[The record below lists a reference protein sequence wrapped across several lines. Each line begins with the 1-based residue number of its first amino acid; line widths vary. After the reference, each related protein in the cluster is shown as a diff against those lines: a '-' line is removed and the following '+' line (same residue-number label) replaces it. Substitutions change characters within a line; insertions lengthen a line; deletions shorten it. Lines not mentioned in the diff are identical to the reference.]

1 MPQSVLSAN
10 RVLELLAQPIERE
23 ALEEQ
28 LFRSKAEL
36 TDWTEDALT
45 IEVTPDRL
53 DMLSEGGL
61 ALFLQGALGLK
72 KGPAPLVEPPATLDR
87 PAALVEASVST
98 LRPYLAGALLT
109 APAGVALDAGLF
121 AEAIRFQEVL
131 HATIGLDRRAAS
143 LGLYSWER
151 LKPPIRYALE
161 PVDGVR
167 FHPLDGP
174 AEVEGPKFF
183 AEHPMAQRY
192 GRLGRSDGEC
202 LTLRDADDQ
211 LLSLPP
217 ILNGRTAGEVRI
229 GDRALLLEST
239 GTRAVRVEES
249 VGLMLLPFAARGW
262 AVQSLRVEYP
272 DHAESGMGWISP
284 RRLPF
289 SASTLQDLTGLSLPD
304 EQVEDYLAQGRL
316 GGTKAPDGWWVEI
329 PPWRPDLQTS
339 VDLTEEILVAR
350 GIAPEDAVLPASA
363 TRGRRLAEA
372 RFRRTVRR
380 VLLGLGY
387 VELRNT
393 VLVPN
398 GLATLLGRSSAIA
411 VVNPVSDLY
420 SRVRDSL
427 QISLMASL
435 ERNVRYP
442 YPQQY
447 SDVGPVVVRDSSE
460 PSGGKTRW
468 HAGAVLAGERSGF
481 ADAAAWVD
489 YLLGAFG
496 ALGVREPAELPGTI
510 PGRAAC
516 LRIAGEAVAEV
527 GEIAPS
533 VLSELK
539 VPVPVAWGEVDLTAL
554 WPLVRRGETP
564 C

>member
-1 MPQSVLSAN
+1 VPQSVLSAN
-10 RVLELLAQPIERE
+10 RVLELLPRPVERPE
-23 ALEEQ
+23 LEER

-45 IEVTPDRL
+45 LEVTPDRL
-53 DMLSEGGL
+53 DLLSEGGL
-61 ALFLQGALGLK
+61 ALFLQGVMGLQT
-72 KGPAPLVEPPATLDR
+72 GPAPLAEPPPATDR
-87 PAALVEASVST
+87 PAAIVEGPVST
-98 LRPYLAGALLT
+98 LRPYLAGAVLT

-151 LKPPIRYALE
+151 LKPPIRYAFE
-161 PVDGVR
+161 PVEGIR

-174 AEVEGPKFF
+174 AEVDGPKFF

-192 GRLGRSDGEC
+192 GRMGRSNGEC

-211 LLSLPP
+211 ILSLPP

-249 VGLMLLPFAARGW
+249 VGLLLLPFAARGW
-262 AVQSLRVEYP
+262 AVQPLRVEYP
-272 DHAESGMGWISP
+272 DHAESGIGWISP

-289 SASTLQDLTGLSLPD
+289 TAPTLQELTGLSLPD
-304 EQVEDYLAQGRL
+304 REVEQYLAECRL
-316 GGTKAPDGWWVEI
+316 GASKAPDGWWVEI

-339 VDLTEEILVAR
+339 VDLSEEILIAR
-350 GIAPEDAVLPASA
+350 GIDPGEALLPPSA
-363 TRGRRLAEA
+363 TRGRKLAEA

-380 VLLGLGY
+380 LFLGLGY
-387 VELRNT
+387 VELRNP
-393 VLVPN
+393 VLAPN
-398 GLATLLGRSSAIA
+398 ELATLLGRASAIA
-411 VVNPVSDLY
+411 VVNPVSDLF
-420 SRVRDSL
+420 SRVRDSV

-435 ERNVRYP
+435 ARNVRYP

-447 SDVGPVVVRDSSE
+447 SDVGPVVVRDTTE

-468 HAGAVLAGERSGF
+468 HAGAVLAGDRSGF

-489 YLLGAFG
+489 YLLGFFG

-510 PGRAAC
+510 PGRAAR

-533 VLSELK
+533 VLSHLK

-564 C
+564 

>member
-10 RVLELLAQPIERE
+10 RVLELVGQPIDHAEMEER
-23 ALEEQ
+23 

-53 DMLSEGGL
+53 DLLSEGGL
-61 ALFLQGALGLK
+61 ALFLQGSLGLK
-72 KGPAPLVEPPATLDR
+72 KGPVPFAEPPATLDR
-87 PAALVEASVST
+87 GTALVDASVAGI
-98 LRPYLAGALLT
+98 RPYLAGALLV
-109 APAGVALDAGLF
+109 PPPGVALDAGLF
-121 AEAIRFQEVL
+121 AEAIRFQEIL
-131 HATIGLDRRAAS
+131 HATIGLDRRTAS

-151 LKPPIRYALE
+151 VKSPLRYTLE

-174 AEVEGPKFF
+174 TEIEGSRFF
-183 AEHPMAQRY
+183 AEHPMAQKY
-192 GRLGRSDGEC
+192 GRLGRSNGEC

-229 GDRALLLEST
+229 GDRTLLLEST

-249 VGLMLLPFAARGW
+249 VGLMLLPFVARGW
-262 AVQSLRVEYP
+262 AVEPLRVEYT
-272 DHAESGMGWISP
+272 DHTESGVGWISP

-289 SASTLQDLTGLSLPD
+289 TASTLQDVTGLSLPD
-304 EQVEDYLAQGRL
+304 AQVEEFLAQGRL
-316 GGTKAPDGWWVEI
+316 GGSKAPDGWWVEI

-339 VDLTEEILVAR
+339 VDITEDILMVR
-350 GIAPEDAVLPASA
+350 GLAPEEAILPPSA
-363 TRGRRLAEA
+363 TRGRRRAES
-372 RFRRTVRR
+372 RFRRSVRR
-380 VLLGLGY
+380 LLLGLGF
-387 VELRNT
+387 VELRTT
-393 VLVPN
+393 VLAPD
-398 GLATLLGRSSAIA
+398 GLTSLLGHASAIKI
-411 VVNPVSDLY
+411 VNPVSDQF
-420 SRVRDSL
+420 SRVRDAL
-427 QISLMASL
+427 QISLLGSL
-435 ERNVRYP
+435 ERNLRYS

-447 SDVGPVVVRDSSE
+447 SDVGPVVVLDARE
-460 PSGGKTRW
+460 PSGGSTRW
-468 HAGAVLAGERSGF
+468 HAAAVLAGERAGF

-510 PGRAAC
+510 PGRAAR
-516 LRIAGEAVAEV
+516 LRIAGEVVAEM

-533 VLSELK
+533 VLAELK
-539 VPVPVAWGEVDLTAL
+539 LPVPVAWGEVDLTAL
-554 WPLVRRGETP
+554 WPLVRRTETA
-564 C
+564 

>member
-10 RVLELLAQPIERE
+10 RVLELVGQPIGHEE
-23 ALEEQ
+23 LEER

-36 TDWTEDALT
+36 ASWTEDALT
-45 IEVTPDRL
+45 LEVTPDRL

-61 ALFLQGALGLK
+61 ALFLQGVLGIQ
-72 KGPAPLVEPPATLDR
+72 KGPARLAEPPAALDR
-87 PAALVEASVST
+87 PTVLVDASVAP
-98 LRPYLAGALLT
+98 LRPYLAGALLS
-109 APAGVALDAGLF
+109 APAGVALDTGLF

-143 LGLYSWER
+143 VGLYAWER
-151 LKPPIRYALE
+151 LKPPLRYTLE
-161 PVDGVR
+161 PIDGVR

-174 AEVEGPKFF
+174 AEVDGARFF

-202 LTLRDADDQ
+202 LTFRDADDQ

-217 ILNGRTAGEVRI
+217 ILNGRTAGEVRV
-229 GDRALLLEST
+229 GDRVLLLEST

-262 AVQSLRVEYP
+262 SIQPVRVEYP
-272 DHAESGMGWISP
+272 DHAESGTGWISP

-304 EQVEDYLAQGRL
+304 AQVEAFLAECRL
-316 GGTKAPDGWWVEI
+316 GGSKASDGWWVEI

-350 GIAPEDAVLPASA
+350 GIAPEEALLPPSA
-363 TRGRRLAEA
+363 TRGRRLAET

-380 VLLGLGY
+380 LLLGLGF
-387 VELRNT
+387 VELRTT
-393 VLVPN
+393 VLSSNRIV
-398 GLATLLGRSSAIA
+398 TLLGRSAA
-411 VVNPVSDLY
+411 VSIVNPVSELF
-420 SRVRDSL
+420 SRVRDSV
-427 QISLMASL
+427 QVSLMASL

-442 YPQQY
+442 YPQHS
-447 SDVGPVVVRDSSE
+447 SDVGPVVIRDSSE
-460 PSGGKTRW
+460 PSGGATHW
-468 HAGAVLAGERSGF
+468 HAGAVLAGERAGF
-481 ADAAAWVD
+481 ADAAALVD
-489 YLLGAFG
+489 YLVGAFG
-496 ALGVREPAELPGTI
+496 ALGVREPTELPGTI
-510 PGRAAC
+510 PGRAAR
-516 LRIAGEAVAEV
+516 LRIAGEAVAEM

-533 VLSELK
+533 ILAELK
-539 VPVPVAWGEVDLTAL
+539 IPVPVAWGEVDLSAL
-554 WPLVRRGETP
+554 WPLVRRGEIA
-564 C
+564 

>member
-10 RVLELLAQPIERE
+10 RVLELLAEPLERE
-23 ALEEQ
+23 ELEER

-72 KGPAPLVEPPATLDR
+72 KGPAPLVEPPPTFDR
-87 PAALVEASVST
+87 PAALVGASVAT
-98 LRPYLAGALLT
+98 IRPYLAGAILT

-121 AEAIRFQEVL
+121 TEAIRFQELL
-131 HATIGLDRRAAS
+131 HATIGLDRRTAS

-151 LKPPIRYALE
+151 LKPPVRYDLE
-161 PVDGVR
+161 PVEGIR

-174 AEVEGPKFF
+174 AEIEGPRFF

-192 GRLGRSDGEC
+192 AHLGRSNGEC
-202 LTLRDADDQ
+202 LTLRDADGQ
-211 LLSLPP
+211 ILSLPP
-217 ILNGRTAGEVRI
+217 ILNGRTAGEVRL

-249 VGLMLLPFAARGW
+249 VGLLMLPFVARGW
-262 AVQSLRVEYP
+262 AVQPLRVEYP
-272 DHAESGMGWISP
+272 DHVESGIGWISP

-289 SASTLQDLTGLSLPD
+289 TASTLQDLIGLSLPD
-304 EQVEDYLAQGRL
+304 EQVEDYLAQSRL

-339 VDLTEEILVAR
+339 VDLTEEILIAR
-350 GIAPEDAVLPASA
+350 GIVPEEAVLPPSA
-363 TRGRRLAEA
+363 TRGKRLAET
-372 RFRRTVRR
+372 RFRRTVRQ
-380 VLLGLGY
+380 LFLGLGF
-387 VELRNT
+387 VELRNP
-393 VLVPN
+393 VLCSNDMV
-398 GLATLLGRSSAIA
+398 TLLGRSSAITL
-411 VVNPVSDLY
+411 VNPVSELY
-420 SRVRDSL
+420 SRIRDSL

-435 ERNVRYP
+435 ERNVRYAF
-442 YPQQY
+442 PQQY
-447 SDVGPVVVRDSSE
+447 SDVGPVVARDSSE
-460 PSGGKTRW
+460 SSGGKTSW
-468 HAGAVLAGERSGF
+468 HAGAVQAGERAGF
-481 ADAAAWVD
+481 ADAATWVD
-489 YLLGAFG
+489 YLVGAFG

-510 PGRAAC
+510 PGRGAR
-516 LRIAGEAVAEV
+516 LRIAGEVVAEM

-533 VLSELK
+533 VLSRLK
-539 VPVPVAWGEVDLTAL
+539 IPVPVAWGEVDLTAL
-554 WPLVRRGETP
+554 WPLVRRGQTS
-564 C
+564 

>member
-10 RVLELLAQPIERE
+10 RVLELLAEPLERE
-23 ALEEQ
+23 ELEER

-36 TDWTEDALT
+36 ADWTEDALT

-61 ALFLQGALGLK
+61 ALFLQGSLGLQR
-72 KGPAPLVEPPATLDR
+72 GPAPMVTPPPALDR
-87 PAALVEASVST
+87 PAALVHASVAPI
-98 LRPYLAGALLT
+98 RPYLAGAVLT
-109 APAGVALDAGLF
+109 APAGVALDAGLLT
-121 AEAIRFQEVL
+121 EAIRFQELL
-131 HATIGLDRRAAS
+131 HATIGLDRRTAS

-161 PVDGVR
+161 PIDGVR
-167 FHPLDGP
+167 FQPLD
-174 AEVEGPKFF
+174 AASEIEGTRFF

-192 GRLGRSDGEC
+192 AHLGRSNGEC
-202 LTLRDADDQ
+202 LTLRDADGQ
-211 LLSLPP
+211 ILSLPP
-217 ILNGRTAGEVRI
+217 ILNARAAGEVRL

-249 VGLMLLPFAARGW
+249 VGLMILPFVARGW
-262 AVQSLRVEYP
+262 AVQPLRVEYT
-272 DHAESGMGWISP
+272 DHTESGFDWISP

-289 SASTLQDLTGLSLPD
+289 TASTLQDLTGLSLPD
-304 EQVEDYLAQGRL
+304 AQVEEYLAQCRL

-339 VDLTEEILVAR
+339 VDLSEEILIAR
-350 GIAPEDAVLPASA
+350 GIAPEEAVLSPSASQ
-363 TRGRRLAEA
+363 GRRLPET
-372 RFRRTVRR
+372 RFRRSVRQL
-380 VLLGLGY
+380 LLGLGF
-387 VELRNT
+387 VELRNP
-393 VLVPN
+393 VLCSSELV
-398 GLATLLGRSSAIA
+398 TLLGRSSAIA
-411 VVNPVSDLY
+411 LVNPVSDLFG
-420 SRVRDSL
+420 RVRDSL

-447 SDVGPVVVRDSSE
+447 SDTGPVVVRDASE

-468 HAGAVLAGERSGF
+468 HAAAVLAGERAGF

-496 ALGVREPAELPGTI
+496 ALGVREPAELAGTI
-510 PGRAAC
+510 PGRGAR
-516 LRIAGEAVAEV
+516 LRIAGEAIAEV

-533 VLSELK
+533 VLSQLK
-539 VPVPVAWGEVDLTAL
+539 IPVPVAWGEVDLTAL
-554 WPLVRRGETP
+554 WPLVRRGQTT
-564 C
+564 

>member
-10 RVLELLAQPIERE
+10 RVLELLPRPVERPE
-23 ALEEQ
+23 LEER

-45 IEVTPDRL
+45 LEVTPDRL
-53 DMLSEGGL
+53 DLLSEGGL
-61 ALFLQGALGLK
+61 ALFLQGAMGLRT
-72 KGPAPLVEPPATLDR
+72 GPAPLAEPPATLAG
-87 PAALVEASVST
+87 PTALVEAPVST
-98 LRPYLAGALLT
+98 LRPYLAGAVLT
-109 APAGVALDAGLF
+109 APPGVALDAGLF

-151 LKPPIRYALE
+151 LKPPVRYALE
-161 PVDGVR
+161 PVDGIR

-174 AEVEGPKFF
+174 SEIDGPKFF
-183 AEHPMAQRY
+183 ADHPMAQRY
-192 GRLGRSDGEC
+192 GRMGRSNGEC

-249 VGLMLLPFAARGW
+249 VGLLLLPFAARGW
-262 AVQSLRVEYP
+262 AVQPLRVEYP
-272 DHAESGMGWISP
+272 DRAESGIGWISP

-289 SASTLQDLTGLSLPD
+289 TAPTLENLTGLSLPD
-304 EQVEDYLAQGRL
+304 DQVEQYLAQCRL
-316 GGTKAPDGWWVEI
+316 GASKAPDGWWVEI
-329 PPWRPDLQTS
+329 PPWRPDLQTP
-339 VDLTEEILVAR
+339 VDLSEEVLIAR
-350 GIAPEDAVLPASA
+350 GIDPEEALLPPSA
-363 TRGRRLAEA
+363 TRGRKNAES

-380 VLLGLGY
+380 LFLGLGY
-387 VELRNT
+387 VELRT
-393 VLVPN
+393 PVLSSSE
-398 GLATLLGRSSAIA
+398 LASVLGRTTAIA
-411 VVNPVSDLY
+411 VVNPVSDLF
-420 SRVRDSL
+420 SRVRDAL

-435 ERNVRYP
+435 ARNVRYS

-447 SDVGPVVVRDSSE
+447 SDVGPVVIRDSSE

-468 HAGAVLAGERSGF
+468 HAGAVQAGERSGF

-510 PGRAAC
+510 PGRAARV
-516 LRIAGEAVAEV
+516 RIAGEVVAEI
-527 GEIAPS
+527 GEITPAA
-533 VLSELK
+533 LAHLK

-564 C
+564 

>member
-10 RVLELLAQPIERE
+10 RVLELLPRPVERE
-23 ALEEQ
+23 ELEER

-45 IEVTPDRL
+45 LEVTPDRL
-53 DMLSEGGL
+53 DLLSEGGL
-61 ALFLQGALGLK
+61 ALFLQGAMGLRT
-72 KGPAPLVEPPATLDR
+72 GPAPLVEPPATFDR
-87 PAALVEASVST
+87 STAIVEAPVAT
-98 LRPYLAGALLT
+98 LRPYLAGAILT

-151 LKPPIRYALE
+151 LKPPIRYTLE
-161 PVDGVR
+161 PIDGIR

-174 AEVEGPKFF
+174 VEVEGPKFF

-192 GRLGRSDGEC
+192 GRMGRSNGEC
-202 LTLRDADDQ
+202 LTLRDAEDQ
-211 LLSLPP
+211 ILSLPP
-217 ILNGRTAGEVRI
+217 ILNGRAAGEVRI

-249 VGLMLLPFAARGW
+249 VGLLLLPFAARGW
-262 AVQSLRVEYP
+262 AVQPLRVEYP
-272 DHAESGMGWISP
+272 DHAESGIGWISP

-289 SASTLQDLTGLSLPD
+289 TAPTLQDLIGLSLPD
-304 EQVEDYLAQGRL
+304 DQVQEYLARCRL
-316 GGTKAPDGWWVEI
+316 GASKAPDGWWVEI

-339 VDLTEEILVAR
+339 VDLSEEVLVAR
-350 GIAPEDAVLPASA
+350 GINPEEALLPPSA
-363 TRGRRLAEA
+363 TRGRKLAEA

-380 VLLGLGY
+380 LFLGLGY
-387 VELRNT
+387 VELRNP
-393 VLVPN
+393 VLSANELV
-398 GLATLLGRSSAIA
+398 TLLGRTSAIA
-411 VVNPVSDLY
+411 VVNPVSDLF
-420 SRVRDSL
+420 SRVRDSV
-427 QISLMASL
+427 QISLVASL
-435 ERNVRYP
+435 ARNVRYS

-460 PSGGKTRW
+460 ASGGKTRW
-468 HAGAVLAGERSGF
+468 HAGAALAGERAGF

-510 PGRAAC
+510 PGRAARV
-516 LRIAGEAVAEV
+516 RIAGEVVAEL

-533 VLSELK
+533 VLTHLK
-539 VPVPVAWGEVDLTAL
+539 IPVPVAWGEVDLTAL

-564 C
+564 

>member
-10 RVLELLAQPIERE
+10 RVLELVAQPLGRTE
-23 ALEEQ
+23 LEER

-36 TDWTEDALT
+36 TDWKEDALT

-61 ALFLQGALGLK
+61 ALFLQGMLGLK
-72 KGPAPLVEPPATLDR
+72 KGPAPFAEPPGALDR
-87 PAALVEASVST
+87 PSVLVEAPVAGI
-98 LRPYLAGALLT
+98 RPYLAGAILV

-121 AEAIRFQEVL
+121 GEAIRFQEML

-151 LKPPIRYALE
+151 LKAPLRYALE

-174 AEVEGPKFF
+174 AEIEGARFF
-183 AEHPMAQRY
+183 SEHPMAQKY
-192 GRLGRSDGEC
+192 GRLGRSNGEC
-202 LTLRDADDQ
+202 LTLRDAEDQ

-249 VGLMLLPFAARGW
+249 VGLMLLPFVARGW
-262 AVQSLRVEYP
+262 SVQPLRVEYT
-272 DHAESGMGWISP
+272 DRVESGISWISP

-289 SASTLQDLTGLSLPD
+289 TASTLQDLTGLSISD
-304 EQVEDYLAQGRL
+304 AQVEEYLAQSRL
-316 GGTKAPDGWWVEI
+316 GATKAPDGWWVEI

-339 VDLTEEILVAR
+339 VDLTEEVLVVR
-350 GIAPEDAVLPASA
+350 GIAPEEALLPPSA
-363 TRGRRLAEA
+363 TRGRRLAEG

-380 VLLGLGY
+380 LLLGLGF
-387 VELRNT
+387 VELRSP

-398 GLATLLGRSSAIA
+398 RLVTLLGRSSAIA
-411 VVNPVSDLY
+411 LVNPVSDLFG
-420 SRVRDSL
+420 RVRDSL
-427 QISLMASL
+427 QVSLMGSL
-435 ERNVRYP
+435 ERNVRYS
-442 YPQQY
+442 YPQSY
-447 SDVGPVVVRDSSE
+447 SDVGPVVLPDAAE
-460 PSGGKTRW
+460 PSGAITRW
-468 HAGAVLAGERSGF
+468 HAGAVLAGERAGF
-481 ADAAAWVD
+481 SDAAAWVD
-489 YLLGAFG
+489 YLLGAYG

-510 PGRAAC
+510 PGRAAR
-516 LRIAGEAVAEV
+516 LRIAGEVVAEV
-527 GEIAPS
+527 GEIAPA

-539 VPVPVAWGEVDLTAL
+539 IPVAVAWGEVDLTAL
-554 WPLVRRGETP
+554 WPLVRRGETA
-564 C
+564 

>member
-10 RVLELLAQPIERE
+10 RVLELLTQPVERE
-23 ALEEQ
+23 ELEEQ

-161 PVDGVR
+161 PLDGVR
-167 FHPLDGP
+167 FHPLDGL

-192 GRLGRSDGEC
+192 GRLGRSNGEC

-272 DHAESGMGWISP
+272 DHAESGMGWIAP

-350 GIAPEDAVLPASA
+350 GIAPEDALLPASA

-398 GLATLLGRSSAIA
+398 GLVTLLGRASAIA

-435 ERNVRYP
+435 ERNLRYS

-447 SDVGPVVVRDSSE
+447 LRRRARRRSRGLRTEWRKDPLARRSRSRRRAERLRRRGSLGRLPSRRLRRVGGTRTRGASRNDPGTGRVPADRRRGRR
-460 PSGGKTRW
+460 GGGGNRP
-468 HAGAVLAGERSGF
+468 L
-481 ADAAAWVD
+481 
-489 YLLGAFG
+489 G
-496 ALGVREPAELPGTI
+496 ALGAQGPRAGRMGRGRLDRPLAAGPA
-510 PGRAAC
+510 R
-516 LRIAGEAVAEV
+516 
-527 GEIAPS
+527 
-533 VLSELK
+533 
-539 VPVPVAWGEVDLTAL
+539 EVD
-554 WPLVRRGETP
+554 
-564 C
+564 

>member
-1 MPQSVLSAN
+1 VPQSVLSAN
-10 RVLELLAQPIERE
+10 RVLELLAQPLERE
-23 ALEEQ
+23 GLEEQ

-61 ALFLQGALGLK
+61 ALFLQGALGLR

-87 PAALVEASVST
+87 PAALVEAAVST
-98 LRPYLAGALLT
+98 IRPYLAGAVLT
-109 APAGVALDAGLF
+109 APPGVALDAGLF

-143 LGLYSWER
+143 LGLYAWER
-151 LKPPIRYALE
+151 LKPPVRYTLE

-167 FHPLDGP
+167 FHPLDGL
-174 AEVEGPKFF
+174 AEVDGPKFF
-183 AEHPMAQRY
+183 AEHPMAQKY
-192 GRLGRSDGEC
+192 GRLGRTNGEC

-249 VGLMLLPFAARGW
+249 VGLMLLPFVARGW

-272 DHAESGMGWISP
+272 DHAESGVGWIAP

-289 SASTLQDLTGLSLPD
+289 TASTLQDLTGLSLPD
-304 EQVEDYLAQGRL
+304 NEVEEYLAQARL
-316 GGTKAPDGWWVEI
+316 GGAKAPDGWWVEI

-350 GIAPEDAVLPASA
+350 GISSEEALLPPSA
-363 TRGRRLAEA
+363 TRGRQLAET

-380 VLLGLGY
+380 LLLGLGY
-387 VELRNT
+387 VELRNP
-393 VLVPN
+393 VLVPDR
-398 GLATLLGRSSAIA
+398 LVTLLGNSSAIS
-411 VVNPVSDLY
+411 VVNPVSELF

-427 QISLMASL
+427 QISLMGSL
-435 ERNVRYP
+435 ERNVRYS

-447 SDVGPVVVRDSSE
+447 SDVGPVVVRDSTE
-460 PSGGKTRW
+460 PSGGRTRW
-468 HAGAVLAGERSGF
+468 HAGVVLAGERSGF
-481 ADAAAWVD
+481 ADAASWVD
-489 YLLGAFG
+489 YVLGAFG
-496 ALGVREPAELPGTI
+496 ALGVREPAELPGTT
-510 PGRAAC
+510 PGRAAR
-516 LRIAGEAVAEV
+516 LRIAGEVISEM

-533 VLSELK
+533 VLTELK
-539 VPVPVAWGEVDLTAL
+539 IPVAVAWAELDLTAL
-554 WPLVRRGETP
+554 WPLVRRSETP
-564 C
+564 

>member
-1 MPQSVLSAN
+1 VA
-10 RVLELLAQPIERE
+10 
-23 ALEEQ
+23 
-28 LFRSKAEL
+28 
-36 TDWTEDALT
+36 
-45 IEVTPDRL
+45 
-53 DMLSEGGL
+53 
-61 ALFLQGALGLK
+61 
-72 KGPAPLVEPPATLDR
+72 
-87 PAALVEASVST
+87 T
-98 LRPYLAGALLT
+98 LRPYLAGAILT

-151 LKPPIRYALE
+151 LKPPIRYTLE
-161 PVDGVR
+161 PIDGIR

-192 GRLGRSDGEC
+192 GRMGRSNGEC

-211 LLSLPP
+211 ILSLPP

-249 VGLMLLPFAARGW
+249 VGLLLLPFAARGW
-262 AVQSLRVEYP
+262 AVQPLRVEYP
-272 DHAESGMGWISP
+272 DHADSGIGWISP

-289 SASTLQDLTGLSLPD
+289 TAPTLQDLTGLTLPD
-304 EQVEDYLAQGRL
+304 DQVQEYLARCRL
-316 GGTKAPDGWWVEI
+316 GASKAPDGWWVEI

-339 VDLTEEILVAR
+339 VDLSEEVLVAR
-350 GIAPEDAVLPASA
+350 GINPEEALLPPSA
-363 TRGRRLAEA
+363 TRGRKLAES
-372 RFRRTVRR
+372 RFRRSVRR
-380 VLLGLGY
+380 LFLGLGY
-387 VELRNT
+387 VELRNP
-393 VLVPN
+393 VLSSNELV
-398 GLATLLGRSSAIA
+398 TLLGRTSAIV
-411 VVNPVSDLY
+411 VVNPVSDLFG
-420 SRVRDSL
+420 RVRDSV
-427 QISLMASL
+427 QISLVASL
-435 ERNVRYP
+435 ARNVRYS

-460 PSGGKTRW
+460 ASGGKTRW
-468 HAGAVLAGERSGF
+468 HAGAVQAGERAGF

-510 PGRAAC
+510 PGRAARV
-516 LRIAGEAVAEV
+516 RIAGEVVAEM

-533 VLSELK
+533 VLTDLK
-539 VPVPVAWGEVDLTAL
+539 IPVPVSWGEVDLTAL
-554 WPLVRRGETP
+554 WPLVRRGETA
-564 C
+564 

>member
-1 MPQSVLSAN
+1 LPQSVLSAN
-10 RVLELLAQPIERE
+10 RVLELLSRPIERE
-23 ALEEQ
+23 ELEEQ

-36 TDWTEDALT
+36 SDWTEDALT

-72 KGPAPLVEPPATLDR
+72 KGPAPFVEPPASLDR
-87 PAALVEASVST
+87 PAALVEAPVST
-98 LRPYLAGALLT
+98 IRPYLGGAVLT
-109 APAGVALDAGLF
+109 APPGVALDAGLF

-167 FHPLDGP
+167 IHPLDGP
-174 AEVEGPKFF
+174 AEVDGARFF

-192 GRLGRSDGEC
+192 GRLGRTNGEC
-202 LTLRDADDQ
+202 LTLRDADGQ
-211 LLSLPP
+211 VLSLPP

-229 GDRALLLEST
+229 GDRSLLLEST

-249 VGLMLLPFAARGW
+249 VGLLLLPFVARGW
-262 AVQSLRVEYP
+262 AVQPLRVEYP
-272 DHAESGMGWISP
+272 DHVDSGIGWISP

-289 SASTLQDLTGLSLPD
+289 TASTLQDLTGLSLPD
-304 EQVEDYLAQGRL
+304 DQVAEFLAQARL

-339 VDLTEEILVAR
+339 VDLTEEVLDAR
-350 GIAPEDAVLPASA
+350 GIAPEEALLPPSA
-363 TRGRRLAEA
+363 TRGKRLAEA
-372 RFRRTVRR
+372 RFRRRVRGL
-380 VLLGLGY
+380 LLGLGY
-387 VELRNT
+387 VELRTT
-393 VLVPN
+393 VLSPDRLV
-398 GLATLLGRSSAIA
+398 TMLGRGSAIA
-411 VVNPVSDLY
+411 VVNPVSELF

-447 SDVGPVVVRDSSE
+447 SDVGPVVVRDASE
-460 PSGGKTRW
+460 PSGGRTRW

-481 ADAAAWVD
+481 ADASAWAD

-510 PGRAAC
+510 PGRAARV
-516 LRIAGEAVAEV
+516 RIAGEAVAEV
-527 GEIAPS
+527 GEISPA

-539 VPVPVAWGEVDLTAL
+539 IPVPVAWGEVDLTAV
-554 WPLVRRGETP
+554 WPLVRRGQTT
-564 C
+564 